1 MKVNELQPKTPVP
14 EIELE
19 IVSVGEPRSF
29 NTARGSGTV
38 ANAAAR
44 DETGEVSV
52 SLWNEQTNQV
62 KEGDKIRIE
71 DGWCN
76 EFRGQIQISTGK
88 NGKLIVN
95 PE

>member
-1 MKVNELQPKTPVP
+1 MKVSELRAKAPVP

-19 IVSVGEPRSF
+19 IVSLGEERAF
-29 NTARGSGTV
+29 NTPRGSGVV

-52 SLWNEQTNQV
+52 SLWNEQTKQV
-62 KEGDKIRIE
+62 KEGDKIKIE

-76 EFRGQIQISTGK
+76 EFRGQIQLSTGK
-88 NGKLIVN
+88 NGKLTVN
-95 PE
+95 P